1 MTWRTS
7 EDLKNEVRDIAGRF
21 LRGLVR
27 RFAITLTD
35 GTKWRFS
42 GMRSSSGGDETP
54 DLEVFPGVGIYA
66 RPPSS
71 GGNPEAIAIAVGGAK
86 HRVAIAT
93 RDEATRQAALADDVQ
108 PDETCVY
115 NGSARVYVKAGGMV
129 EIRLHG
135 GTTEPSIMG
144 QTYRSAEDTMLTA
157 LKTCLT
163 AISAYAVAI
172 KGVADPSNTAT
183 PTLTTAITACKAAI
197 DTFEAGASS
206 YLTTVLKVQ

>member
-7 EDLKNEVRDIAGRF
+7 EDLKNDVRDIAGRF

-54 DLEVFPGVGIYA
+54 DLEVFPGIGIYA
-66 RPPSS
+66 RPPND
-71 GGNPEAIAIAVGGAK
+71 GTGNPEAIALAVGGAK
-86 HRVAIAT
+86 HRVVVAT

-108 PDETCVY
+108 PGETCVY
-115 NGSARVYVKAGGMV
+115 NGPIRIILLANGTA

-135 GTTEPSIMG
+135 G
-144 QTYRSAEDTMLTA
+144 
-157 LKTCLT
+157 
-163 AISAYAVAI
+163 VAI
-172 KGVADPSNTAT
+172 PLATKADLQALYTAFGTAT
-183 PTLTTAITACKAAI
+183 IALGTGGAA
-197 DTFEAGASS
+197 DVAAQCDVQVGGLGAPPNSWPVG
-206 YLTTVLKVQ
+206 TTVLKAQ